1 MFEIFD
7 WIPWTA
13 PIAFVFIGLAVMIT
27 GLTIWGHYR
36 PPVRRKGFLGLV
48 TDRSER
54 VYISIVSFALVMV
67 ISFSIVDSN
76 TMIWAIGALAMSVG
90 ILKWG

>member
-1 MFEIFD
+1 
-7 WIPWTA
+7 
-13 PIAFVFIGLAVMIT
+13 MIT

-36 PPVRRKGFLGLV
+36 PPVRRKGFLGVV

-54 VYISIVSFALVMV
+54 VYIAIVSFALVMV
-67 ISFSIVDSN
+67 ISFAIVDSN
-76 TMIWAIGALAMSVG
+76 TTAWAISALVMSAG

>member
-13 PIAFVFIGLAVMIT
+13 PIAFVFIGLAAMIT

-54 VYISIVSFALVMV
+54 VYIAIVSFALVMV
-67 ISFSIVDSN
+67 ISFAIVDSN
-76 TMIWAIGALAMSVG
+76 TTIWAISALAMSAG

>member
-1 MFEIFD
+1 MLEIFD

-13 PIAFVFIGLAVMIT
+13 PIAYIFIGLAVMIT

-36 PPVRRKGFLGLV
+36 PPVRRKGFLWLV

-54 VYISIVSFALVMV
+54 VYISIVSYALVMV
-67 ISFSIVDSN
+67 VSFSSVGSN
-76 TMIWAIGALAMSVG
+76 TMIWAL
-90 ILKWG
+90 

>member
-1 MFEIFD
+1 MFELFS

-13 PIAFVFIGLAVMIT
+13 PVAYVFIGVAVMIT

-36 PPVRRKGFLGLV
+36 PPVRRKGFLGIV

-54 VYISIVSFALVMV
+54 VYIAIVSFALVMV
-67 ISFSIVDSN
+67 ISFAVVDSD
-76 TMIWAIGALAMSVG
+76 TMIWAISALVMAVV
-90 ILKWG
+90 ILIGG

>member
-1 MFEIFD
+1 
-7 WIPWTA
+7 
-13 PIAFVFIGLAVMIT
+13 MIT

-67 ISFSIVDSN
+67 ISFAIVDSN
-76 TMIWAIGALAMSVG
+76 TMMWAIGALAMSVG